1 MVDVRKRT
9 EDGSSSG
16 VGHDER
22 GQTASFVRDGA
33 GSAAVQPARAG
44 LRRGLGAVE
53 SADLIRRIRRI
64 RSAVD
69 RSSYRTGGSQTRTAA
84 TIDTF
89 WNFR

>member
-53 SADLIRRIRRI
+53 SADLIRRIR
-64 RSAVD
+64 SAVD